1 MMSEV
6 TTTVRPFS
14 AAGFDQ
20 YIAEHKLMATR
31 CVKCGGVYT
40 PPRAICPKCQ
50 SDEMEWVELSGKGKL
65 AAFTVIYSG
74 PTFMIEQG
82 FDRKNLYVSGIVELE
97 EGTRISARITGV
109 DPALPTEIKI
119 GTPVSVDFIEFGE
132 GETKIT
138 YLAFK
143 AL

>member
-1 MMSEV
+1 MSEE
-6 TTTVRPFS
+6 TITARPFTS
-14 AAGFDQ
+14 AAFDQ
-20 YIAEHKLMATR
+20 YIAEHKLMASR
-31 CVKCGGVYT
+31 CTKCGGSYV
-40 PPRAICPKCQ
+40 PPRAICPKCH
-50 SDEMEWVELSGKGKL
+50 SDEMEWVETSGKGKL

-74 PTFMIEQG
+74 PTFMVEQG
-82 FDRKNLYVSGIVELE
+82 FDRKNPYVSGIVELE
-97 EGTRISARITGV
+97 EGTCISARITGL

-132 GETKIT
+132 DETKIT